1 MRSNYQDVLL
11 GLDQLFFTPLLQ
23 GETAKDRAQTIEAFL
38 ANKEWTWDNLL
49 ERIGQDND
57 TRGTNRTTQ

>member
-1 MRSNYQDVLL
+1 MQANYQDVLL

-23 GETAKDRAQTIEAFL
+23 EETAKDRAQTIEAFL